1 MGERKEDINGLAHF
15 GSLFRSVY
23 REKSRQIEESGSS
36 SAIQL
41 IEHNGESSQAQNRD
55 NWSGFKM
62 EKMSQVKQKNKNYWF
77 RVSIWKRAVS
87 KCSLR
92 TDLIRTSRQQFF
104 YQLFLILFPKRAEFT
119 CFFYRTRIETIP
131 EQTVSICW
139 SSTAKQKPLSLPS
152 TCTRQIKKT

>member
-77 RVSIWKRAVS
+77 RVSI
-87 KCSLR
+87 
-92 TDLIRTSRQQFF
+92 
-104 YQLFLILFPKRAEFT
+104 
-119 CFFYRTRIETIP
+119 
-131 EQTVSICW
+131 
-139 SSTAKQKPLSLPS
+139 
-152 TCTRQIKKT
+152 